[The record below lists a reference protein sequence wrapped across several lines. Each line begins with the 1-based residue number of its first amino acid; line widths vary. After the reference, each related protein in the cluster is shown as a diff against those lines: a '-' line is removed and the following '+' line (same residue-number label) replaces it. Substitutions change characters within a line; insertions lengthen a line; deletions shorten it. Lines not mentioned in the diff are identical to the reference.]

1 VSGQRAPRS
10 NIRAVAEHAGVAM
23 STVSRALNGHVDV
36 SPAMRERIDSAA
48 RELGYR
54 PNILAQG
61 LRTRRTRSVGITVS
75 DLSDPALAAAVAGAE
90 RQLRRAGYSVLLTSS
105 ERAAELDRENIRLLM
120 QRSVDG
126 FILGLSDAQ
135 HPALADLLREAE
147 VPIVLLD
154 HDVPA
159 GLAVSRVVFDHHA
172 GMTRAARHL
181 LALGHREIALIVG
194 GRARP
199 ARERRL
205 AVTSAVDEA
214 GGGCHCVVY
223 DGSFSV
229 AHGERSAGRILDR
242 TPQASAI
249 IAGGTLLLRGALRA
263 IRARGLRLGV
273 DVSLVGCDDVLV
285 ADLHTPPIALVYP
298 DMRSIGLAA
307 ADLLLEQ
314 MLTPAACRQISLPT
328 RFSRRPSCGPPG
340 SR

>member
-1 VSGQRAPRS
+1 MSGPGAPRS

-36 SPAMRERIDSAA
+36 SPAMRERIDAA
-48 RELGYR
+48 VLELGYR

-90 RQLRRAGYSVLLTSS
+90 RQLRRAGYSLLLTSS
-105 ERAAELDRENIRLLM
+105 ERDAERDRENIRLLM
-120 QRSVDG
+120 QRSVNG

-147 VPIVLLD
+147 VPVVLLD

-159 GLAVSRVVFDHHA
+159 GVAVSRVVFDHHA
-172 GMTRAARHL
+172 GMTRATQHL

-194 GRARP
+194 GRARS
-199 ARERRL
+199 AGERRL
-205 AVTSAVDEA
+205 AVAAAVGA
-214 GGGCHCVVY
+214 GAGCHCVVY
-223 DGSFSV
+223 NGSFSV
-229 AHGERSAGRILDR
+229 AHGERAAGRILDR
-242 TPQASAI
+242 TPEASAI
-249 IAGGTLLLRGALRA
+249 IAGGSLLLRGALKA
-263 IRARGLRLGV
+263 IRARGVRLGV

-285 ADLHTPPIALVYP
+285 AELHSPPIALVYP

-314 MLTPAACRQISLPT
+314 MLTAAGCRQVSLPT
-328 RFSRRPSCGPPG
+328 RFIRRQSCGPPG
-340 SR
+340 RRS